1 MIGAIIGDVVGS
13 AYEFHNVKTKEFK
26 LFTENSCF
34 TDDTI
39 LTCATA
45 EWLLTG
51 KSAEQVLKKW
61 GNRYKI
67 FSRFYSSK

>member
-1 MIGAIIGDVVGS
+1 MLGAIIGDVIGS
-13 AYEFHNVKTKEFK
+13 SYEFHNVKTKDFE

-39 LTCATA
+39 LTCATV

-51 KSAEQVLKKW
+51 KPAEFVLKTM
-61 GNRYKI
+61 
-67 FSRFYSSK
+67 F